1 MEIPVTSV
9 YWEKKK
15 IISIGESVCIV
26 TCWYL
31 YKTSAIVFAFL
42 IDFWNFCKQRE
53 ECTAGVPKLLLDTKQ
68 VLEFLIT
75 SELHNVRGFVCIRRN
90 FALQTDLG
98 FFFRFVGFG
107 LNFAFDICHLK
118 TVLFSEF
125 FLNSLS
131 IWKSLQEKL

>member
-1 MEIPVTSV
+1 MHCINGNTCNESLLR
-9 YWEKKK
+9 EKK

-31 YKTSAIVFAFL
+31 YKTPAILFASL

-75 SELHNVRGFVCIRRN
+75 SELHNVRGLV
-90 FALQTDLG
+90 
-98 FFFRFVGFG
+98 
-107 LNFAFDICHLK
+107 
-118 TVLFSEF
+118 
-125 FLNSLS
+125 
-131 IWKSLQEKL
+131 